1 MQRSGILIMLVVF
14 LLALASTAAAQAPG
28 QAEPMSAQFL
38 EQRVNDELES
48 EGVVLSNHNLGLKV
62 EQLADKW
69 LVALVELTTG
79 RVADSTRI
87 DQLPADREAAV
98 AVITNVVETL
108 EAQVL
113 GRRERPEPQPPQAA
127 QPPPVVP
134 PPSPPPAEGPAER
147 LQRQSAELSFERQSL
162 RFGAI
167 YDFSDQ
173 HGILDVHRRWVAF
186 RGDPSTTLEP
196 REFYRVLGRD
206 DLARAYGLRRA
217 AMIGSYVVGGVA
229 LVVSGLL
236 TISAVEGGSVCDLFT
251 LGDRCVDIGSPLGPL
266 VFSVGVS
273 VAGIVMGY
281 HFYRNPHPIDENDAR
296 TLADAYNQRLR
307 GKLGLP
313 VGIRRPLTRDLTLTP
328 YVAGW
333 DSGLVLRG
341 RF

>member
-113 GRRERPEPQPPQAA
+113 GRRERPEPQPPQVA

-134 PPSPPPAEGPAER
+134 PPSPLR
-147 LQRQSAELSFERQSL
+147 QRGRP
-162 RFGAI
+162 
-167 YDFSDQ
+167 SDCN
-173 HGILDVHRRWVAF
+173 
-186 RGDPSTTLEP
+186 
-196 REFYRVLGRD
+196 
-206 DLARAYGLRRA
+206 ARAPSSASSDSRS
-217 AMIGSYVVGGVA
+217 GSER
-229 LVVSGLL
+229 S
-236 TISAVEGGSVCDLFT
+236 TISVTSMAYSTCTADGWRSGVTPARRSSRESSTECSAVMT
-251 LGDRCVDIGSPLGPL
+251 LPG
-266 VFSVGVS
+266 
-273 VAGIVMGY
+273 
-281 HFYRNPHPIDENDAR
+281 R
-296 TLADAYNQRLR
+296 TACAAPR
-307 GKLGLP
+307 
-313 VGIRRPLTRDLTLTP
+313 
-328 YVAGW
+328 
-333 DSGLVLRG
+333 
-341 RF
+341 